1 MTNLV
6 RLNQIEAVTGGLS
19 SSSSTDP
26 CAVAPV
32 VGPCKGTFP
41 RWYYD
46 QNAGECKH
54 FLYGGCQGN
63 HNNFLQE
70 SDCVSECIQKSKGR
84 IIFNPFVDLQK
95 KKKKSEFMTFF
106 WNSQVRLSDQQPW
119 LLQSPGRLRQV
130 KMNLKHSSGNG
141 SKSNIS

>member
-1 MTNLV
+1 MGDGT
-6 RLNQIEAVTGGLS
+6 EAPTGGLS
-19 SSSSTDP
+19 PPDP
-26 CAVAPV
+26 CVVAPV

-84 IIFNPFVDLQK
+84 VVFSHLVDLR
-95 KKKKSEFMTFF
+95 SRDF
-106 WNSQVRLSDQQPW
+106 
-119 LLQSPGRLRQV
+119 
-130 KMNLKHSSGNG
+130 
-141 SKSNIS
+141 

>member
-1 MTNLV
+1 MFWSVETL
-6 RLNQIEAVTGGLS
+6 RFLLRPLRIGSDLLSTGCLC
-19 SSSSTDP
+19 SSTGP

-70 SDCVSECIQKSKGR
+70 SDCITTLAARPPSLNQ
-84 IIFNPFVDLQK
+84 
-95 KKKKSEFMTFF
+95 
-106 WNSQVRLSDQQPW
+106 SQ
-119 LLQSPGRLRQV
+119 
-130 KMNLKHSSGNG
+130 
-141 SKSNIS
+141 

>member
-1 MTNLV
+1 MIQLLLTSLV
-6 RLNQIEAVTGGLS
+6 TWSDSDNQGEAVPNGLS
-19 SSSSTDP
+19 SIDP

-70 SDCVSECIQKSKGR
+70 SDCVSECIQKGKGF
-84 IIFNPFVDLQK
+84 IVFNPFVDRILK
-95 KKKKSEFMTFF
+95 VLISDFF
-106 WNSQVRLSDQQPW
+106 WNC
-119 LLQSPGRLRQV
+119 LRSGFQTG
-130 KMNLKHSSGNG
+130 NRGSSNHQAD
-141 SKSNIS
+141 

>member
-1 MTNLV
+1 MMLFWLPSLV
-6 RLNQIEAVTGGLS
+6 VWSDSAVSGRL
-19 SSSSTDP
+19 SSSTDP

-46 QNAGECKH
+46 HTAGECKH

-70 SDCVSECIQKSKGR
+70 SDCVSECIQKSTGN
-84 IIFNPFVDLQK
+84 IILNPFLDR
-95 KKKKSEFMTFF
+95 T
-106 WNSQVRLSDQQPW
+106 
-119 LLQSPGRLRQV
+119 
-130 KMNLKHSSGNG
+130 
-141 SKSNIS
+141 

>member
-1 MTNLV
+1 ITW
-6 RLNQIEAVTGGLS
+6 GGIFNCCPS
-19 SSSSTDP
+19 HDCVCFSVDP

-70 SDCVSECIQKSKGR
+70 EDCVTDYVGAPERRRAG
-84 IIFNPFVDLQK
+84 
-95 KKKKSEFMTFF
+95 
-106 WNSQVRLSDQQPW
+106 
-119 LLQSPGRLRQV
+119 
-130 KMNLKHSSGNG
+130 
-141 SKSNIS
+141 

>member
-1 MTNLV
+1 MFPFMLKSLV
-6 RLNQIEAVTGGLS
+6 LWSDSDHRTEAVTGGL
-19 SSSSTDP
+19 SSSTDP

-63 HNNFLQE
+63 HNNFLQQ
-70 SDCVSECIQKSKGR
+70 SDCVSECIQKSKSY
-84 IIFNPFVDLQK
+84 IVLNPFVDLRKEK
-95 KKKKSEFMTFF
+95 KFEFILFVFFFF
-106 WNSQVRLSDQQPW
+106 WNNQVRLSNQQPW
-119 LLQSPGRLRQV
+119 LLQSPGRLRRV
-130 KMNLKHSSGNG
+130 KMN
-141 SKSNIS
+141 

>member
-1 MTNLV
+1 FNFALELLLCNFTISPTSTTSMHKRSNL
-6 RLNQIEAVTGGLS
+6 N
-19 SSSSTDP
+19 SSTLKQVYCLSFPVDP
-26 CAVAPV
+26 CAAAPV

-70 SDCVSECIQKSKGR
+70 SDCVTSVAPPVTKQTVLGKFI
-84 IIFNPFVDLQK
+84 NA
-95 KKKKSEFMTFF
+95 
-106 WNSQVRLSDQQPW
+106 
-119 LLQSPGRLRQV
+119 
-130 KMNLKHSSGNG
+130 
-141 SKSNIS
+141 SNTYQ